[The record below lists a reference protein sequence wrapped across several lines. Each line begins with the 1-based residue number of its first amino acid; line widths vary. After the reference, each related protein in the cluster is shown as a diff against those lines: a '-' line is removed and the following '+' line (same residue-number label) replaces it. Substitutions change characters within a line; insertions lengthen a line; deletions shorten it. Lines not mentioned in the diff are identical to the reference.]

1 MLKYGIEVEG
11 GYARN
16 IGFYQEK
23 EKLQRTGRNVDISE
37 GSDYSA
43 SLGHEFSAS
52 YYEEEVEFRS
62 RCPIVDIEQH
72 IQDWEDLME
81 NIEFVSN
88 PKNCG
93 LHIHTSPNN
102 TGWEDKKYQ
111 TFVYNLFF
119 LLVPF
124 AKFFKHRQQQ
134 NYCLGNGSFYKLVR
148 FFTEEFL
155 AENTKEGMIDRYK
168 DLSNIDDD
176 TKRFSPRSMIRL
188 TTGKDTVEVRLFPS
202 KIEFIKPL
210 IKIIDFAYEQEEFLN
225 ASDLIMKNIVEI
237 LNLVGAGESID
248 DFKDYYNDWI
258 K

>member
-11 GYARN
+11 GYAKHKY
-16 IGFYQEK
+16 FSQERDN
-23 EKLQRTGRNVDISE
+23 LRDLGREVDILE
-37 GSDYSA
+37 SA
-43 SLGHEFSAS
+43 DFSANLGYEFDTD
-52 YYEEEVEFRS
+52 YYYEEVEFKS
-62 RCPIVDIEQH
+62 NGAIVDIENH
-72 IQDWEDLME
+72 IEDWEQLME
-81 NIEFVSN
+81 NIEFVAN

-102 TGWEDKKYQ
+102 ASWRGKKYQ

-134 NYCLGNGSFYKLVR
+134 HYCLGNGSFYRLVR

-155 AENTKEGMIDRYK
+155 TEKTKSGMIKRYK
-168 DLSNIDDD
+168 EMFDSDDD
-176 TKRFSPRSMIRL
+176 KSFSPRSMIRL
-188 TTGKDTVEVRLFPS
+188 TTGKNTVEVRLFPS

-210 IKIIDFAYEQEEFLN
+210 IKIIDFAYEQEDFLN
-225 ASDLIMKNIVEI
+225 ASSLITKNIVEI
-237 LNLVGAGESID
+237 LNLVGAEESVE
-248 DFKDYYNDWI
+248 DFRDYYEEWI